1 MLTNTWFNQLHQSL
15 LTSKH
20 RQLLVLSGCDHWCW
34 QQVDTLKTVY
44 PDLLTLSNSLLVNF
58 WPEHNH
64 QLLGQEYSTVV
75 FDVNSGLMPDK
86 LATVAGTVKAG
97 GLLVLLM
104 PNFESYAKQADPAFA
119 RFQSANKPPSPI
131 SLFQTRFISLLKNNE
146 QALIV
151 AEHHAL
157 PTIPIFTAT
166 ENTQYQEQQN
176 LVADLS
182 KFITKRRAAFLL
194 TADRGRGK
202 SATLGMLA
210 ANCSSQGKRI
220 AICAHHK
227 QTVATVFKH
236 YDQLIDNDVKLD
248 FIAPDALL
256 NQATNY
262 DLVLIDEAATLPV
275 SLLKKALDLPIKLG
289 FATTLH
295 GYEGTGR
302 GFNLRFIPYLKVT
315 RSNCFVAELSDPIRY
330 ADNDPLENTINQLLV
345 LDADFKQLTINHKN
359 DVTFHAITQQQ
370 LANDNELL
378 KQIFAILV
386 MAHYQTSV
394 NDLRHMLDGNNLKVF
409 VAEQNGIFLAAALVA
424 LEGELTDPLAS
435 QIIAGERRP
444 QGNMLAQSTACL
456 LGEQHLLAARYARIV
471 RIAVNP
477 YCQGDNIGTQLL
489 NTIEKTLSPDVDFIG
504 ASFGAEAKLC
514 NFWFKQNYHII
525 KLGAKQDKASG
536 EHSCLVIKASNIY
549 LDQQTLLK
557 SHFKQ
562 QFLFELARSF
572 SHLPS
577 ELVLGISANLISSN
591 QQYTSSNNLVKR
603 FSEGQISVD
612 QARFA
617 LAQQVYV
624 NPCLLDKLESIS
636 RKLIIKLVL
645 QNMPET
651 KVTEALAL
659 TGKKQLNSALKQAAY
674 EWCNHYPIL

>member
-1 MLTNTWFNQLHQSL
+1 MLTNTWLNQLHQSL

-20 RQLLVLSGCDHWCW
+20 RQLLVLSGCKHWCW

-44 PDLLTLSNSLLVNF
+44 PDLLTLSNHPSVNF

-119 RFQSANKPPSPI
+119 RFQSANKPHNPI
-131 SLFQTRFISLLKNNE
+131 SLFQTRLISQLKNNE
-146 QALIV
+146 QTLIV
-151 AEHHAL
+151 SEHHAL
-157 PTIPIFTAT
+157 PTIPMYTAT
-166 ENTQYQEQQN
+166 ESTQYQEQQN

-182 KFITKRRAAFLL
+182 KFITKRRATFLL

-210 ANCSSQGKRI
+210 ANYVSQGKRV

-227 QTVATVFKH
+227 QTVVTVYKH
-236 YDQLIDNDVKLD
+236 FEQLTNDDIKLD

-302 GFNLRFIPYLKVT
+302 GFNLRFIPHLKAT
-315 RSNCFVAELSDPIRY
+315 RTNCFITELSTPMRY
-330 ADNDPLENTINQLLV
+330 TENDPLENTINQLLV
-345 LDADFKQLTINHKN
+345 LDADFKQLNINHQ
-359 DVTFHAITQQQ
+359 DDIAFYAISQQQ
-370 LANDNELL
+370 LINDNALL

-409 VAEQNGIFLAAALVA
+409 VAEQNGILLAAALVA

-489 NTIEKTLSPDVDFIG
+489 NTIEKTLSPNVDFIG

-536 EHSCLVIKASNIY
+536 EHSCLVIKASNVY

-603 FSEGQISVD
+603 FSEGQISFD
-612 QARFA
+612 QARFV

-624 NPCLLDKLESIS
+624 NPCLLNKLESIS

-659 TGKKQLNSALKQAAY
+659 TGKKQLNFALKQAAY
-674 EWCNHYPIL
+674 EWCNHYPNL

>member
-1 MLTNTWFNQLHQSL
+1 MLTNTWLNQLHQSL

-20 RQLLVLSGCDHWCW
+20 RQLLVLSGSEHWCW

-44 PDLLTLSNSLLVNF
+44 PDLLTLSNHPSVSF

-104 PNFESYAKQADPAFA
+104 PSFESYANQTDPAFT
-119 RFQSANKPPSPI
+119 RFQSANKPHNPTSH
-131 SLFQTRFISLLKNNE
+131 FQTRLISLLKNNE
-146 QALIV
+146 HTLIV
-151 AEHHAL
+151 SEHNIL
-157 PTIPIFTAT
+157 PTIPIYAVA
-166 ENTQYQEQQN
+166 ESAHHQEQQN

-182 KFITKRRAAFLL
+182 KFITKRRATFLL

-210 ANCSSQGKRI
+210 ANYVTQGKRV

-236 YDQLIDNDVKLD
+236 FNQLIDNDVKLD

-256 NQATNY
+256 SHAKNY

-275 SLLKKALDLPIKLG
+275 SLLKKALDLPVKFG

-302 GFNLRFIPYLKVT
+302 GFNLRFIPHLKAT
-315 RSNCFVAELSDPIRY
+315 RNNCFIAKLSTPIRY
-330 ADNDPLENTINQLLV
+330 AKNDPLENTINQLLV
-345 LDADFKQLTINHKN
+345 LDADFKQLNINHK
-359 DVTFHAITQQQ
+359 DDITFYALTQQQ

-378 KQIFAILV
+378 KQVFAILV
-386 MAHYQTSV
+386 MAHYQTSA

-409 VAEQNGIFLAAALVA
+409 VAEQNGVLLAAALVA
-424 LEGELTDPLAS
+424 LEGEITEPLAS
-435 QIIAGERRP
+435 QIIAGTRRP

-489 NTIEKTLSPDVDFIG
+489 NTIEKTLSPDVDFMG
-504 ASFGAEAKLC
+504 ASFGADAKLC
-514 NFWFKQNYHII
+514 KFWFKQNYHLI
-525 KLGAKQDKASG
+525 KLGAKRDKASG
-536 EHSCLVIKASNIY
+536 EHSCLVIKASKAY
-549 LDQQTLLK
+549 LASLTSLR
-557 SHFKQ
+557 SHFKR
-562 QFLFELARSF
+562 QFLFELSRSF

-577 ELVLGISANLISSN
+577 KLVLVITADLIPSN
-591 QQYTSSNNLVKR
+591 KQDNTHGNLVKR
-603 FSEGQISVD
+603 FSTGEINFD
-612 QARFA
+612 QAQFA
-617 LAQQVYV
+617 LVEQIYLAPSSL
-624 NPCLLDKLESIS
+624 NKLGKIS

-645 QNMPET
+645 QNMQE
-651 KVTEALAL
+651 VDVIDALAL
-659 TGKKQLNSALKQAAY
+659 TGRKQLTSALKQATI
-674 EWCNHYPIL
+674 EWCNHDPNN